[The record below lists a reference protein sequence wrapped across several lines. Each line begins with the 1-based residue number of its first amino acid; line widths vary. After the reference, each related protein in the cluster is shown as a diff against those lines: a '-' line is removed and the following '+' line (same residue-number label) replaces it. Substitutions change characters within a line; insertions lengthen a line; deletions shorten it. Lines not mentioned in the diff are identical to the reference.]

1 MDDKQSEGLQWLG
14 EQYYEELRSL
24 RTSEDNLFNW
34 STSLF
39 LAGLGALTSLKGIT
53 GGSWTPE
60 WRFLLIVGVGGLTAI
75 ILTLANF
82 IRRNSARTQDALAH
96 IIAQFGSGGTPADLP
111 GSPLVKSDAQLAFYV
126 RWSAL
131 GLLGLILLG
140 LIWLLG

>member
-1 MDDKQSEGLQWLG
+1 MEDKQRAGLQWLG

-53 GGSWTPE
+53 GASWSIE
-60 WRFLLIVGVGGLTAI
+60 WRFLLILGIGGLTAI
-75 ILTLANF
+75 IISLAYL

-96 IIAQFGSGGTPADLP
+96 IIGELGAGGTPADLP
-111 GSPLVKSDAQLAFYV
+111 GSTLVKNDAQLAFYV

-131 GLLGLILLG
+131 ILLGLVLLG